1 MAMSN
6 TKSTSLSSPAADRYR
21 RWLSNSRK
29 SRLPP
34 GFSDPQP
41 PSVWP
46 AENVALLERY
56 LDWLVTDGAG
66 QTCIDAYYL
75 PVAGHVLGFNL
86 KPYEQLDISASSIQA
101 LTFDL
106 QPVIAYAEA
115 KRLSQPMIR
124 MCGHA
129 LDRFRR
135 FLALERGLVEVT
147 PNLKPVN
154 VAQYHA
160 GLPDW
165 LIVHLTQY
173 QHIRQAN
180 WRPAR
185 LNQAILRFWSTH
197 TRLLRWLFAHY
208 PINELNLNELS
219 HIRREQVFAYID
231 ERLAAGS
238 SPKSVNQELRAFHA
252 VLCFLQERDFA
263 VPQALLRL
271 PGLKEPD
278 ALPRFL
284 TDEQVYKLRADL
296 EARVS
301 AAHNSTQQRNALL
314 DRAAFYLLWQGGMR
328 LGEVEELRLDDLNI
342 SASSTQGLAQHQLMV
357 RRGKGLQDRT
367 VCLTEAAVAALEAYL
382 TMRGSS
388 ATEHIFLFRHRP
400 LCKDFIRGRIKAAGE
415 RAGVKVTPHQLRHT
429 FATQLLNAGCRL
441 TTIQTLL
448 GHRHPNSTLTYARI
462 HGHTVAEDYQAAMAL
477 IEQRLVDCLA
487 LPAAQTTNYNNG
499 RPQTEQQLLTLV
511 DALAGGNLDQTQQAV
526 LAELRQGLLVLAT

>member
-1 MAMSN
+1 MS
-6 TKSTSLSSPAADRYR
+6 KITSPSFSSPAAARYK
-21 RWLSNSRK
+21 RWLRNSRK

-41 PSVWP
+41 PSAWP
-46 AENVALLERY
+46 TENVALLERY

-66 QTCIDAYYL
+66 QTCIDTYYL

-86 KPYEQLDISASSIQA
+86 KPHEQLAISANSMQA
-101 LTFDL
+101 LPLDL

-115 KRLSQPMIR
+115 KRLSPPMIR
-124 MCGHA
+124 MYRHA

-135 FLALERGLVEVT
+135 FLALERGLVEVAL
-147 PNLKPVN
+147 NLNPVN

-165 LIVHLTQY
+165 LIVHLTHY

-185 LNQAILRFWSTH
+185 LNQAILRFWSSH

-208 PINELNLNELS
+208 PITALND
-219 HIRREQVFAYID
+219 IRREQVFAYID
-231 ERLAAGS
+231 QRLAAGY
-238 SPKSVNQELRAFHA
+238 SPKSVNQELRAFQA
-252 VLCFLQERDFA
+252 VLCFLQERDLA

-296 EARVS
+296 EARVI
-301 AAHNSTQQRNALL
+301 AASNPTQQRNVLL

-328 LGEVEELRLDDLNI
+328 LGEVEELRLDDLN
-342 SASSTQGLAQHQLMV
+342 LVQHQLMV
-357 RRGKGLQDRT
+357 RRGKGLQDR
-367 VCLTEAAVAALEAYL
+367 VVYLTATAVAALAAYL
-382 TMRGSS
+382 TMRGSG
-388 ATEHIFLFRHRP
+388 ATDHVFLFRHRP
-400 LCKDFIRGRIKAAGE
+400 LCKDFIRDRIKAAGE

-462 HGHTVAEDYQAAMAL
+462 HDHTVAEDYQTAMAA
-477 IEQRLVDCLA
+477 IEQRLADCLA
-487 LPAAQTTNYNNG
+487 LPAAQTTNQNNG
-499 RPQTEQQLLTLV
+499 RPQAEQQLLTLV
-511 DALAGGNLDQTQQAV
+511 DALTGDNLDQTQQAV
-526 LAELRQGLLVLAT
+526 LAELRQGLLALAA

>member
-1 MAMSN
+1 MSAARA
-6 TKSTSLSSPAADRYR
+6 KDSTLTAADRYSAILYNR
-21 RWLSNSRK
+21 RK
-29 SRLPP
+29 SRIPP
-34 GFSDPQP
+34 GCAEPQP
-41 PSVWP
+41 PAVWP
-46 AENVALLERY
+46 ADNIALLERY
-56 LDWLVTDGAG
+56 LTWLTEDGAG
-66 QTCIDAYYL
+66 QTCIDLYYL
-75 PVAGHVLGFNL
+75 PVAGHALGLNL
-86 KPYEQLDISASSIQA
+86 KPYPQLDLEQDLERVILFAQA
-101 LTFDL
+101 K
-106 QPVIAYAEA
+106 Q
-115 KRLSQPMIR
+115 LSQRVLIMHQ
-124 MCGHA
+124 HA

-147 PNLKPVN
+147 ANLKPVS

-208 PINELNLNELS
+208 PIKELNLNELSLNILS

-252 VLCFLQERDFA
+252 VLCFLQERDFT

-284 TDEQVYKLRADL
+284 TDEQVYKLRADM
-296 EARVS
+296 EVRVS
-301 AAHNSTQQRNALL
+301 AANNPTQQRNALL

-328 LGEVEELRLDDLNI
+328 LGEVEELRLDDLN
-342 SASSTQGLAQHQLMV
+342 LAQHQLVV
-357 RRGKGLQDRT
+357 RQGKGLQDR
-367 VCLTEAAVAALEAYL
+367 VVYLTATAVAALEAYL
-382 TMRGSS
+382 TVRGSS
-388 ATEHIFLFRHRP
+388 ATEHVFLFRHRP

-462 HGHTVAEDYQAAMAL
+462 HDHTVAEDYQAAMAV

-487 LPAAQTTNYNNG
+487 LPAAQMTNQNNG

-511 DALAGGNLDQTQQAV
+511 EALAGGNLDQTQQAV
-526 LAELRQGLLVLAT
+526 LAELRQGLLALAA